1 MKLEIQ
7 ENERVDKS
15 EPVSPEFPSPW
26 MMRLKAMNT
35 ETTISPGNVGHI
47 EMSEEIFSKLNI
59 FYFQDLNG
67 QRQAISSPEMDKNST
82 VQDSLEVDTNPDYL
96 EKENIIEKI
105 AQALDDLYF
114 EPDEEEDI
122 YVKCK
127 KKVQDLTR

>member
-1 MKLEIQ
+1 
-7 ENERVDKS
+7 
-15 EPVSPEFPSPW
+15 
-26 MMRLKAMNT
+26 
-35 ETTISPGNVGHI
+35 
-47 EMSEEIFSKLNI
+47 
-59 FYFQDLNG
+59 
-67 QRQAISSPEMDKNST
+67 MDKNST

-127 KKVQDLTR
+127 KKSSRSN